1 MPKMPSQYK
10 WSIGFASLLIFSHVA
25 CAQVPVRLNIFEYE
39 HPERVLQH
47 LKNVPKAQRK
57 TQRKLAESD
66 YEHAQRHARRVAANR
81 EGSSWGAVSKSCFES
96 IARYP
101 MGKTFLLGI
110 EARLKQ
116 LAEIRKRNPIEERDD
131 LAEILQEMAGYF
143 DSAIAVESYERSL
156 DDSRRDQLVLHRDC
170 LKRYL
175 DTKHA
180 EADCVPLQWADIVP
194 VK

>member
-1 MPKMPSQYK
+1 M
-10 WSIGFASLLIFSHVA
+10 IFANLLIFSHVA
-25 CAQVPVRLNIFEYE
+25 CAEMPVYLDRFDQA
-39 HPERVLQH
+39 HPERVIQH
-47 LKNVPKAQRK
+47 LKNVPK
-57 TQRKLAESD
+57 TQKKLAESG

-81 EGSSWGAVSKSCFES
+81 EGSSWGAVVKSCSES
-96 IARYP
+96 ISAYP

-110 EARLKQ
+110 EAELKHWV
-116 LAEIRKRNPIEERDD
+116 EVRERKPIEERDD
-131 LAEILQEMAGYF
+131 PAEILQRMAGNF